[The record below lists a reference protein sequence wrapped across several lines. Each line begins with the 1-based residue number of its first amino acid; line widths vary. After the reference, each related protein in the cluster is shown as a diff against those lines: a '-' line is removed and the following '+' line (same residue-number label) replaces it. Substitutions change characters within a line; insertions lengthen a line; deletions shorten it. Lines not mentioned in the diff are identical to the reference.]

1 MLKPLPTTTPTFKDI
16 IEGGFLY
23 VDKTQYLY
31 ELVRYTKGV
40 YFLARPRRFG
50 KSLMVSTLE
59 QIFKGNRDLFRGLW
73 IDGSDYNWNVH
84 PVIRFDFSRN
94 TVNSAAKL
102 EQLIDYYVEEI
113 ALEHGLTLRGFDYQ
127 SRFDNLIR
135 QLGQKSQVV
144 ILIDEY
150 DKPILDNIEQIAEAI
165 RIRDVLKAFYTVI
178 KAMDASIRLVF
189 ITGISKFSR
198 VGVFS
203 AMNNLEDI
211 SLRPTFA
218 AALGI
223 TEVELQ
229 HYFQA
234 YLAAFAQANG
244 LTETVVGQRMRY
256 WYNGFCFARNA
267 VNVYNPYS
275 TLLFF
280 KEQGFANFW
289 FESGT
294 PTFLIKLI
302 RDRGY
307 EIAQLTQLDVAE
319 IDFSSYEIESLAIV
333 PLLFQTGYLTIK
345 GTYQQQ
351 ENLIYRLDYPNYEV
365 EHAFITYL
373 LSEFSN
379 LERTFARGHLQQL
392 VRSLESR
399 NLAQFF
405 TTLDSFFANIDYD
418 LHLKQEKYYQT
429 IFYLIFLMIGMQV
442 SAEVKTGQGR
452 IDAVIELADQIFLF
466 EFKLDKD
473 AESALQQIKD
483 NAYHQKYALKGKPI
497 TLVGANFDS
506 NQRKITGWKS
516 DPNSGS

>member
-1 MLKPLPTTTPTFKDI
+1 MLKPLPTTTSTFKDI

-31 ELVRYTKGV
+31 ELVRYSKGV

-50 KSLMVSTLE
+50 KSLMISTLE
-59 QIFKGNRDLFRGLW
+59 QIFKGNKELFQGLW
-73 IDGSDYNWNVH
+73 IYESDYVWQTH

-135 QLGQKSQVV
+135 QLGKETQVV

-150 DKPILDNIEQIAEAI
+150 DKPIIDNIDQVAEAV
-165 RIRDVLKAFYTVI
+165 RIREVLKAFYTVI
-178 KAMDASIRLVF
+178 KAMDASIRFVF

-203 AMNNLEDI
+203 SMNNLVD
-211 SLRPTFA
+211 LTLNTRFA
-218 AALGI
+218 TALGWTEEEI
-223 TEVELQ
+223 TQNLAD
-229 HYFQA
+229 YIKA
-234 YLAAFAQANG
+234 LAAQISVTDAELLAQ
-244 LTETVVGQRMRY
+244 LRH
-256 WYNGFCFARNA
+256 WYNGFCFAPQA
-267 VNVYNPYS
+267 ENVYNPFS
-275 TLLFF
+275 TLHLFYHQRF
-280 KEQGFANFW
+280 SNFW

-307 EIAQLTQLDVAE
+307 EMEQLTQLNLAE
-319 IDFSSYEIESLAIV
+319 IDFSSYELEQLPII

-351 ENLIYRLDYPNYEV
+351 ENLIYTLGYPNYEV
-365 EHAFITYL
+365 EHAFVTYL
-373 LSEFSN
+373 LSAFSN
-379 LERTFARGHLQQL
+379 LERTFARGYLHQL
-392 VRSLESR
+392 VDVLQRRDFAL
-399 NLAQFF
+399 FF
-405 TTLDSFFANIDYD
+405 ATLDSFFANIDYD

-452 IDAVIELADQIFLF
+452 IDAVVELADHIFLF

-473 AESALQQIKD
+473 AATALQQIKD
-483 NAYHQKYALKGKPI
+483 SAYHEKYVRKGKPI

-506 NQRKITGWKS
+506 NRRKVSEWKTE
-516 DPNSGS
+516 PNVAI

>member
-1 MLKPLPTTTPTFKDI
+1 MFKPLPTTTSTFKDI

-31 ELVRYTKGV
+31 ELVRYSKGV

-50 KSLMVSTLE
+50 KSLMISTLE
-59 QIFKGNRDLFRGLW
+59 QIFKGNKELFQGLW
-73 IDGSDYNWNVH
+73 IYESDYVWQTH

-135 QLGQKSQVV
+135 QLGKETQVV

-150 DKPILDNIEQIAEAI
+150 DKPIIDNIDQVAEAV
-165 RIRDVLKAFYTVI
+165 RIREVLKAFYTVI

-211 SLRPTFA
+211 SLRPAFST
-218 AALGI
+218 ALGI
-223 TEVELQ
+223 TQVELR
-229 HYFQA
+229 HYFQG
-234 YLAAFAQANG
+234 YISAFAQANTM
-244 LTETVVGQRMRY
+244 TEVELVQRMQF
-256 WYNGFCFARNA
+256 WYNGFCFAKEA
-267 VNVYNPYS
+267 PNVYNPYS

-280 KEQGFANFW
+280 KEQRFANFW

-307 EIAQLTQLDVAE
+307 EVAQLTQLNVAE
-319 IDFSSYEIESLAIV
+319 IDFSSYEIESLAII

-351 ENLIYRLDYPNYEV
+351 ENLIYTLGYPNYEV
-365 EHAFITYL
+365 EHAFVTYL
-373 LSEFSN
+373 LSAFSN
-379 LERTFARGHLQQL
+379 LERTFARGYLHQL
-392 VRSLESR
+392 VDALQRRDFAL
-399 NLAQFF
+399 FF
-405 TTLDSFFANIDYD
+405 ATLDSFFANIDYD

-452 IDAVIELADQIFLF
+452 IDAVVELADHIFLF

-473 AESALQQIKD
+473 AATALQQIKD
-483 NAYHQKYALKGKPI
+483 SAYHQKYVLKSKPI

-506 NQRKITGWKS
+506 KQRKIAGWKT
-516 DPNSGS
+516 DPNGK

>member
-1 MLKPLPTTTPTFKDI
+1 MLKPLPTTTQTFSKI
-16 IEGGFLY
+16 IEGDYLY
-23 VDKTQYLY
+23 IDKTQYIY
-31 ELVRYTKGV
+31 ELIRPPTGV

-59 QIFKGNRDLFRGLW
+59 EIFKGNKELFQGLW
-73 IDGSDYNWNVH
+73 LYGSDYDWQSH

-94 TVNSAAKL
+94 TINSSAKL
-102 EQLIDYYVEEI
+102 EHLIDYYVQEI

-127 SRFDNLIR
+127 SHFDNLIR
-135 QLGQKSQVV
+135 QLGKETKVV

-150 DKPILDNIEQIAEAI
+150 DKPIIDNIDNLAEAI

-178 KAMDASIRLVF
+178 KAMDAHIRFVF

-203 AMNNLEDI
+203 AMNNLEDV
-211 SLRPTFA
+211 SLRPAFA
-218 AALGI
+218 TALGI
-223 TEVELQ
+223 TEVELRRD
-229 HYFQA
+229 FQA
-234 YLAAFAQANG
+234 YIAAFAQANHT
-244 LTETVVGQRMRY
+244 TEAALLQRMQY
-256 WYNGFCFARNA
+256 WYNGFRFAKA
-267 VNVYNPYS
+267 SPNVYNPYS

-280 KEQGFANFW
+280 KEQRFANFW

-294 PTFLIKLI
+294 PTFLVKLI

-307 EIAQLTQLDVAE
+307 EVAQLTHLDVAE

-351 ENLIYRLDYPNYEV
+351 ENLIYTLGYPNYEV
-365 EHAFITYL
+365 ENAFVTYL
-373 LSEFSN
+373 LSAFSN
-379 LERTFARGHLQQL
+379 LERTFARGYLHQL
-392 VRSLESR
+392 VDALQKRDFVR
-399 NLAQFF
+399 FF

-452 IDAVIELADQIFLF
+452 IDAVIELTDHIFLF
-466 EFKLDKD
+466 EFKLGKD

-483 NAYHQKYALKGKPI
+483 SAYHQKYAMKGKPI
-497 TLVGANFDS
+497 ILVGANFDS
-506 NQRKITGWKS
+506 NQRKVTE
-516 DPNSGS
+516 